1 MFKSSSNKGERTR
14 TRVLEG
20 ALQLFRDNGF
30 DRTGMREI
38 AAQAGLSLGAA
49 YHYFDSKEA
58 IVFAYFEDV
67 QREHERRVLTEL
79 PAATTLQARLRVA
92 FHTKLDI
99 VRDDRRLLSA
109 LVRYGA
115 DPEHPLSFLGS
126 HTRAVRSHS
135 IAIFAEALGDEK
147 LPDDVR
153 AGAPTMLWAAHMGI
167 LLYFVN
173 DGSAESE
180 RTRRLTD
187 GVIDLAVRAL
197 ALTRIPVIRGLR
209 KRFISVLEDAGMSPP
224 LTEIEAVRAAWRA
237 ESLAGAES

>member
-1 MFKSSSNKGERTR
+1 MFKSPSKGEQTR
-14 TRVLEG
+14 ARVLEG
-20 ALQLFRDNGF
+20 ALQLFREQGF

-58 IVFAYFEDV
+58 IVFAYYEDV
-67 QREHERRVLTEL
+67 QREHERRVLAAL

-99 VRDDRRLLSA
+99 VRDDRPLLSA
-109 LVRYGA
+109 LVRFGA
-115 DPEHPLSFLGS
+115 DSEHPLSFLGT
-126 HTRAVRSHS
+126 HTRSVRSHS
-135 IAIFAEALGDEK
+135 MAIFAEALGDEK

-153 AGAPTMLWAAHMGI
+153 ANAPAMLWAAHMGV

-173 DGSAESE
+173 DRSAEAA
-180 RTRRLTD
+180 RTRRLAD

-209 KRFISVLEDAGMSPP
+209 KRFIAVLEDAGISPP
-224 LTEIEAVRAAWRA
+224 IAEIDAVRAAWRA
-237 ESLAGAES
+237 ESLVGAES